1 MFGPA
6 LGDETVP
13 RIAIDARAGGRFS
26 FLVLRGGEE
35 IDHVGEYIAL
45 ERPHRLAFTWG
56 VAAIVDGD
64 SRVTI
69 DITRRGSGCALE
81 LTYELRPEWAEYADR
96 TRDGWTDM
104 LGCLAAALD

>member
-1 MFGPA
+1 MPLPILVQVARTF
-6 LGDETVP
+6 
-13 RIAIDARAGGRFS
+13 DASAGGRFS

-81 LTYELRPEWAEYADR
+81 LTHELRPEWAEYADR
-96 TRDGWTDM
+96 ARDGWTDM